1 MVGDCGNACGYCCGV
16 EGMGAEVWW
25 CGGDCSVDGGNGVVV
40 FGGEVVDM
48 VVMVMVKLLVLW

>member
-1 MVGDCGNACGYCCGV
+1 M
-16 EGMGAEVWW
+16 WW